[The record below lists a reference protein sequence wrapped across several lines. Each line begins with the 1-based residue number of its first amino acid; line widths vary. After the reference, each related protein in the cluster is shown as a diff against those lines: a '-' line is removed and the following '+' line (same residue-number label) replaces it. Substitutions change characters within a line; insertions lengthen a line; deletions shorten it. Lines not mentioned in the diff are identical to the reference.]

1 MFAKKTKFIFL
12 AFSLFS
18 RSIASSYENL
28 NSNALASHE
37 RLPIPLSAIE
47 FIPENS
53 DLSDSD
59 SDKMNNKLRDYLV
72 CQHLKQVCQYRVF
85 YKLFD
90 KLQYNKREYET
101 KVPRECHYNDYIHTI
116 RSEAMTRSQIQK
128 YHNYRIDYF
137 RDKKK
142 RIIPKIRSELAEL
155 DGFISLDKIEMDAL
169 VSTEKNFIYDLRK
182 LNSVRDVPDRYEIFN
197 QTIVSLIKDINQFD
211 MLMLALD
218 KNKTQKTKKE
228 RILEVLLNKDFY
240 LKDILFYADIEKIE
254 RYIEN
259 YINQNDTIG
268 QSLEKSKTLEK
279 TEEERIIEIIEHRD
293 FFKSNPLIPAEIA
306 YLIREYRYVL
316 NEILNSK
323 KVLDYVNYQTSETRF
338 RIISY
343 FENKLYKNFLHSK
356 DELQSYVQSYLRN
369 RNIQDI
375 SVEYSPVSD
384 SLILVS
390 RGQMTTFPLRDI
402 EVLSKRIEA
411 PHRPAIYRS
420 NHVNPFSF

>member
-12 AFSLFS
+12 TFNLFL
-18 RSIASSYENL
+18 RSIASSE
-28 NSNALASHE
+28 NSNFDALRSHE
-37 RLPIPLSAIE
+37 QLPTAEEAKTLKQ
-47 FIPENS
+47 
-53 DLSDSD
+53 LH
-59 SDKMNNKLRDYLV
+59 KKRYRKNNKRFMNYWINYL
-72 CQHLKQVCQYRVF
+72 KSAFKFPVF
-85 YKLFD
+85 YELFD
-90 KLQYNKREYET
+90 ELQYNKEEYER
-101 KVPRECHYNDYIHTI
+101 KVPPQYHYNSPIHTMKA
-116 RSEAMTRSQIQK
+116 EKMTESQITED
-128 YHNYRIDYF
+128 HNKRIIYF
-137 RDKKK
+137 EDKKK
-142 RIIPKIRSELAEL
+142 EIIEKIRSKLAEL
-155 DGFISLDKIEMDAL
+155 DGFISLNKIEMHAL
-169 VSTEKNFIYDLRK
+169 VNTEKNFIYDLRK

-197 QTIVSLIKDINQFD
+197 QTILSLIADINQFD